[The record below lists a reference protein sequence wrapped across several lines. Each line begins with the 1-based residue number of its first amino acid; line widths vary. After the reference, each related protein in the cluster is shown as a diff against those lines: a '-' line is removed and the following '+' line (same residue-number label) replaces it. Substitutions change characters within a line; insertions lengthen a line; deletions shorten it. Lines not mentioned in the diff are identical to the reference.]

1 MNKFKKYCIVLSSIV
16 MIISVLT
23 NVYAINYHYS
33 NKVNKNKIDLVKSEY
48 TNKSNKLILKSNE
61 EDITNILLI
70 GSDARK
76 TNEVGRSD
84 AMMILTIDDKNKA
97 IKLTSLA
104 RDTLVKIPGYDYE
117 KLTHAYAYG
126 KEKLLLDT
134 IEYNFKIKINDYVS
148 INFNSFIE
156 LVDSLG
162 GVEVDINDKDIS
174 HLNDVIANSF
184 KVYNSKN
191 NQKPKYIRNSG
202 KQLLNGYQT
211 LAYARIRKLDTI
223 YNRDERQRD
232 VLNSIA
238 NKLSNMPVSSY
249 PSIINSILPYVDI
262 NMSIPKMI
270 ELAIKSKE
278 LYNYDIKQLE
288 FPLKDYRY
296 EAKLARNNSFVIKW
310 DKVENIKE
318 LQNFIYEK

>member
-1 MNKFKKYCIVLSSIV
+1 MNKFKKYCIVLSSVV
-16 MIISVLT
+16 MIISILT

-61 EDITNILLI
+61 KDITNILLI

>member
-1 MNKFKKYCIVLSSIV
+1 MNKFKKYCIVLSSVV
-16 MIISVLT
+16 MIISILT

-174 HLNDVIANSF
+174 HLNDVIANSI

-191 NQKPKYIRNSG
+191 NQKPKYISNSG

-211 LAYARIRKLDTI
+211 LAYSRIRKLDTI
-223 YNRDERQRD
+223 YNRDERQRE
-232 VLNSIA
+232 VLSIIA

-249 PSIINSILPYVDI
+249 PSIVNSILPYVDI
-262 NMSIPKMI
+262 NMSIPKII

-296 EAKLARNNSFVIKW
+296 EAKLAKNNSFVVKW

>member
-1 MNKFKKYCIVLSSIV
+1 MNKFKKYCIVLSSVV
-16 MIISVLT
+16 MIISILT

-211 LAYARIRKLDTI
+211 LAYSRIRKLDTI
-223 YNRDERQRD
+223 YNRDERQRE
-232 VLNSIA
+232 VLSIIA

-249 PSIINSILPYVDI
+249 PSIVNSILPYVDI
-262 NMSIPKMI
+262 NMSIPKII

>member
-1 MNKFKKYCIVLSSIV
+1 MNKFKKYCIVLSSVV
-16 MIISVLT
+16 MIISILT

-162 GVEVDINDKDIS
+162 GIEVDINESDIS

-184 KVYNSKN
+184 KVSSSKYNEEP
-191 NQKPKYIRNSG
+191 QYIRNSG

-223 YNRDERQRD
+223 YNRDERQRH

-249 PSIINSILPYVDI
+249 PSIVNSILPYVDI

-270 ELAIKSKE
+270 ELAIKSKK

>member
-288 FPLKDYRY
+288 FPLKDYRC
-296 EAKLARNNSFVIKW
+296 EAKLAKNNSFVVKW

>member
-33 NKVNKNKIDLVKSEY
+33 NKVNKNKIDLIKSEY
-48 TNKSNKLILKSNE
+48 TKKSDKLILKSNE

-84 AMMILTIDDKNKA
+84 AMMILTIDEKNKS

-162 GVEVDINDKDIS
+162 GIEVDINKSDIS

-184 KVYNSKN
+184 KVSSSKYNEEP
-191 NQKPKYIRNSG
+191 QYIRNSG

-211 LAYARIRKLDTI
+211 LAYSRIRKLDTI
-223 YNRDERQRD
+223 YNRDERQRE
-232 VLNSIA
+232 VLSIIA

-249 PSIINSILPYVDI
+249 PSIVNSILPYVDI
-262 NMSIPKMI
+262 NMSIPKII

-296 EAKLARNNSFVIKW
+296 EAKLAKNNSFVVKW

>member
-191 NQKPKYIRNSG
+191 NEEPKYIRNSG

-249 PSIINSILPYVDI
+249 PSIVNSILPYVDI
-262 NMSIPKMI
+262 NMSIPKII

-296 EAKLARNNSFVIKW
+296 EAKLAKNNSFVVKW
-310 DKVENIKE
+310 DKVENINE
-318 LQNFIYEK
+318 LQYFIYEK

>member
-1 MNKFKKYCIVLSSIV
+1 MNKFKKYCIVLSSVV
-16 MIISVLT
+16 MIISILT

-48 TNKSNKLILKSNE
+48 TKKSNKLILKSNE
-61 EDITNILLI
+61 KDITNILLI

-211 LAYARIRKLDTI
+211 LAYSRIRKLDTI
-223 YNRDERQRD
+223 YNRDERQRE
-232 VLNSIA
+232 VLSIIA

-249 PSIINSILPYVDI
+249 PSIVNSILPYVDI
-262 NMSIPKMI
+262 NMSIPKII

>member
-1 MNKFKKYCIVLSSIV
+1 MNKFKKYCIVLSSVV
-16 MIISVLT
+16 MIISILT

-191 NQKPKYIRNSG
+191 NEEPKYIRNSG

-232 VLNSIA
+232 VLKI
-238 NKLSNMPVSSY
+238 V
-249 PSIINSILPYVDI
+249 
-262 NMSIPKMI
+262 
-270 ELAIKSKE
+270 
-278 LYNYDIKQLE
+278 
-288 FPLKDYRY
+288 
-296 EAKLARNNSFVIKW
+296 
-310 DKVENIKE
+310 
-318 LQNFIYEK
+318 

>member
-1 MNKFKKYCIVLSSIV
+1 MNKFKKYCIVLSSVV
-16 MIISVLT
+16 MIISILT

-48 TNKSNKLILKSNE
+48 TKKSDKLILKSNE
-61 EDITNILLI
+61 KDITNILLI

-191 NQKPKYIRNSG
+191 NQKPKYISNSG

-262 NMSIPKMI
+262 NMSIPKII

-296 EAKLARNNSFVIKW
+296 EAKLAKNNSFVVKW
-310 DKVENIKE
+310 DKVENINE
-318 LQNFIYEK
+318 LQYFIYEK

>member
-1 MNKFKKYCIVLSSIV
+1 MNKFKKYCIVLSSVV
-16 MIISVLT
+16 MIISILT

-174 HLNDVIANSF
+174 HLNDVIANSI

-191 NQKPKYIRNSG
+191 NQKPKYISNSG

-211 LAYARIRKLDTI
+211 LAYSRIRKLDTI
-223 YNRDERQRD
+223 YNRDERQRE
-232 VLNSIA
+232 VLSIIA

-249 PSIINSILPYVDI
+249 PSIVNSILPYVDI
-262 NMSIPKMI
+262 NMSIPKII

-296 EAKLARNNSFVIKW
+296 EAKLAKNNSFVVKW
-310 DKVENIKE
+310 DKVENINE
-318 LQNFIYEK
+318 LQYFIYEK

>member
-48 TNKSNKLILKSNE
+48 TKKSNKLILKSNE
-61 EDITNILLI
+61 KDITNILLI

-84 AMMILTIDDKNKA
+84 AMMILTIYDKNKA

-270 ELAIKSKE
+270 ELAIKSKK

-296 EAKLARNNSFVIKW
+296 EAKLAKNNSFVVKW
-310 DKVENIKE
+310 DKVENINE
-318 LQNFIYEK
+318 LQYFIYEK

>member
-1 MNKFKKYCIVLSSIV
+1 MNKFKKYCIVLSSVV
-16 MIISVLT
+16 MIISILT

-191 NQKPKYIRNSG
+191 NEEPKYIRNSG

-249 PSIINSILPYVDI
+249 PSIVNSILPYVDI
-262 NMSIPKMI
+262 NMSIPKII

-296 EAKLARNNSFVIKW
+296 EAKLAKNNSFVVKW
-310 DKVENIKE
+310 DKVENINE
-318 LQNFIYEK
+318 LQYFIYEK

>member
-48 TNKSNKLILKSNE
+48 TKKSNKLILKSNE
-61 EDITNILLI
+61 KDITNILLI

>member
-211 LAYARIRKLDTI
+211 LAYSRIRKLDTI
-223 YNRDERQRD
+223 YNRDERQRE
-232 VLNSIA
+232 VLSIIA

-249 PSIINSILPYVDI
+249 PSIVNSILPYVDI
-262 NMSIPKMI
+262 NMSIPKII

-296 EAKLARNNSFVIKW
+296 EAKLAKNNSFVVKW

>member
-48 TNKSNKLILKSNE
+48 TKKSDRLILKSNE
-61 EDITNILLI
+61 KDITNILLI

-288 FPLKDYRY
+288 FPLKDYRC
-296 EAKLARNNSFVIKW
+296 EAKLAKNNSFVVKW

>member
-1 MNKFKKYCIVLSSIV
+1 MNKFKKYCIVLSSVV
-16 MIISVLT
+16 MIISILT

-148 INFNSFIE
+148 INFNSLIE

-162 GVEVDINDKDIS
+162 GIEVDINESDIS

-184 KVYNSKN
+184 KVSSSKYNEEP
-191 NQKPKYIRNSG
+191 QYIRNSG

-262 NMSIPKMI
+262 NMSIPKII

-296 EAKLARNNSFVIKW
+296 EAKLAKNNSFVVKW
-310 DKVENIKE
+310 DKVENINE
-318 LQNFIYEK
+318 LQYFIYEK

>member
-48 TNKSNKLILKSNE
+48 TKKSDRLILKSNE
-61 EDITNILLI
+61 KDITNILLI